1 MYTLHIQAGT
11 VTRDIDGILVAP
23 AQDPNA
29 PEYLEYVA
37 WVNQGNS
44 PSILDE
50 PIAEVGPRLLT
61 KLEYMERFT
70 DEELGTIFTVAK
82 QSVAVEVW
90 LEKFKLAS
98 EINLDDPRILG
109 GLQALESAGILAT
122 GRAMEIIA

>member
-11 VTRDIDGILVAP
+11 VTRDIDGFLVAP
-23 AQDPNA
+23 AQDVNA
-29 PEYLEYVA
+29 PEYLEYME

-44 PSILDE
+44 PTVLDE
-50 PIAEVGPRLLT
+50 PIAETGPRLLT

-109 GLQALESAGILAT
+109 GLLALESVGILAT
-122 GRAMEIIA
+122 GRAQEIIA